1 MRMKKE
7 IPTEILQ
14 TINALN
20 TVNGGVSE
28 PTLILKQLED
38 HRAVW
43 LRVPGIDLDNIQVE
57 VRNNVLS
64 IFHFFV
70 SHTGD
75 HTVETPRFLYN
86 KQIPYFIDQENI
98 AAHVEENFLKVVLPF
113 NKLAEGYSRRIEH
126 N

>member
-1 MRMKKE
+1 MRLRKE
-7 IPTEILQ
+7 IPAEILQ
-14 TINALN
+14 TINAIN
-20 TVNGGVSE
+20 TINGGISE
-28 PTLILKQLED
+28 PTVILKQLES

-43 LRVPGIDLDNIQVE
+43 LRVPGVDLDQIQVE

-70 SHTGD
+70 SHVGD
-75 HTVETPRFLYN
+75 QTVQTPRFLYN

-113 NKLAEGYSRRIEH
+113 NKLAQGYSRTVQH
-126 N
+126 D

>member
-1 MRMKKE
+1 MKKE

-43 LRVPGIDLDNIQVE
+43 LRVPGIDLDKIQVE
-57 VRNNVLS
+57 IRNNVLS
-64 IFHFFV
+64 IFH
-70 SHTGD
+70 TGD
-75 HTVETPRFLYN
+75 HTVQTPRFLYN

-98 AAHVEENFLKVVLPF
+98 AAHVEENFLKMVLPF
-113 NKLAEGYSRRIEH
+113 NKLAEGYVRKIH
-126 N
+126 FQ

>member
-20 TVNGGVSE
+20 TMNGGVSE
-28 PTLILKQLED
+28 PTVILKELED

-43 LRVPGIDLDNIQVE
+43 LRIPGIDLDKIQVE

-70 SHTGD
+70 SHVAD
-75 HTVETPRFLYN
+75 QTVQTPRFLYN

-113 NKLAEGYSRRIEH
+113 NKLAEGYMRKIDLQ
-126 N
+126 